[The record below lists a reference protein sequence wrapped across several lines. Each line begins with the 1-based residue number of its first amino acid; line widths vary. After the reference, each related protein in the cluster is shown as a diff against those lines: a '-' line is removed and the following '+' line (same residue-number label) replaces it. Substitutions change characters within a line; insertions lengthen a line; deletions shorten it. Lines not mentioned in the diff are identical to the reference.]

1 MKQSIE
7 YLKKA
12 IEYLEKCELES
23 PYSNAV
29 DIASAKIAIEIV
41 ELEHEIEDARQLHH
55 MEDMD
60 ELIVKRDKL
69 VNKINPAVKL

>member
-1 MKQSIE
+1 MKQSME

-12 IEYLEKCELES
+12 LEYLEKCELES
-23 PYSNAV
+23 PYANAV
-29 DIASAKIAIEIV
+29 DIDSAKIAIEIV

-60 ELIVKRDKL
+60 ELTKRRDALVK
-69 VNKINPAVKL
+69 KIKPELKT

>member
-1 MKQSIE
+1 MKQSVE

-12 IEYLEKCELES
+12 LEYLERCELES

-29 DIASAKIAIEIV
+29 DIESAKIAIQIV

-55 MEDMD
+55 IEDME
-60 ELIVKRDKL
+60 ELKKQRDILVK
-69 VNKINPAVKL
+69 KIKPETV